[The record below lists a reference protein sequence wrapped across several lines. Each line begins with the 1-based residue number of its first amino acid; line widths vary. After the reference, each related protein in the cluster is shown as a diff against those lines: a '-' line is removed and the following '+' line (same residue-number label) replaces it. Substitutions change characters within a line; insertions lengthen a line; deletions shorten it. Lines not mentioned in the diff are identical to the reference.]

1 MFKIIHYWFTC
12 FYFKKTGT
20 IPRYIKEQDINQEL
34 VDYIFNK
41 LGEDETINCMKKFT
55 SNIVKFYITIKLT
68 EEEYVRNKFFHIFIS
83 IKFKKYI
90 FSQFEP
96 QKWLGFIE
104 NDNIEY
110 IFNALNKLP
119 IYLLNFKKVNHNLNY
134 LYSFQ
139 SAENDDIKDRE
150 LTEVVNKSKI
160 DFYCRYVND
169 IDMLPILLKL
179 GKNENIHF
187 KFNIDEELKNG
198 VIDKETYESYV
209 SRHEKKSNGVKMKV
223 I

>member
-1 MFKIIHYWFTC
+1 M
-12 FYFKKTGT
+12 
-20 IPRYIKEQDINQEL
+20 
-34 VDYIFNK
+34 
-41 LGEDETINCMKKFT
+41 
-55 SNIVKFYITIKLT
+55 
-68 EEEYVRNKFFHIFIS
+68 
-83 IKFKKYI
+83 
-90 FSQFEP
+90 
-96 QKWLGFIE
+96 
-104 NDNIEY
+104 
-110 IFNALNKLP
+110 
-119 IYLLNFKKVNHNLNY
+119 LNFKKVNHNLNY

-139 SAENDDIKDRE
+139 SAENDVIKDRK

-160 DFYCRYVND
+160 DFYCRYVSD